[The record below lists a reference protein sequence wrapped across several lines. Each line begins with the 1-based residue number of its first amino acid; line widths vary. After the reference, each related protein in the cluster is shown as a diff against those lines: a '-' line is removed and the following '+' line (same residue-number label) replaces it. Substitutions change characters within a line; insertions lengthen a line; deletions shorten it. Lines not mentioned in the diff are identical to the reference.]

1 MKRGALLLA
10 VIGLC
15 APAAGQ
21 SFQCRIGQDAAC
33 LDWGETVCSSGG
45 KCVSESAAC
54 FDAYQCDYK
63 GFACRSD
70 VDQCIEA
77 HDRMARDY
85 NALLADYETLRS
97 AGQQLAESH
106 DLPQRELEDLRRE
119 VRELENARAEIEA
132 CLAMA
137 ESVADAKL
145 CAY

>member
-1 MKRGALLLA
+1 MKRAALLMAL
-10 VIGLC
+10 IGLC
-15 APAAGQ
+15 GPVAGQ

-45 KCVSESAAC
+45 KCVNESAAC

-63 GFACRSD
+63 GFACKSD

-77 HDRMARDY
+77 HDKIARDY

-106 DLPQRELEDLRRE
+106 DVLQSDLQELRRDVRELED
-119 VRELENARAEIEA
+119 ARAEVQA
-132 CLAMA
+132 CLATA
-137 ESVADAKL
+137 QSVTDAKL

>member
-15 APAAGQ
+15 GPAAGQ
-21 SFQCRIGQDAAC
+21 SFQCRIGQDPAC
-33 LDWGETVCSSGG
+33 LNWGDTVCSSGS

-70 VDQCIEA
+70 VVQCIEA
-77 HDRMARDY
+77 HDRIAQDY

-106 DLPQRELEDLRRE
+106 DVLQRNLEDLRRK
-119 VRELENARAEIEA
+119 VRELEDTRAETEA

-137 ESVADAKL
+137 QSVNDAKL